1 MHPLSIVMPLKARNA
16 RRLVLAACAVCPA
29 LAAHA
34 HALEGE
40 AHAALPWSFEPWV
53 LACLGLSAVW
63 YAAGVVRLWRHA
75 GRGRGIGVFP
85 VVSFAAGWLALAAAL
100 VSPIDALGD
109 DLFSAHMVQHEML
122 MIVAAPLLVVGRP
135 LAAWAWGLPRGW
147 RVAIGAFF
155 HHPAWRRPWQVITA
169 PVAAWALHAAAL
181 WGWHLPV
188 LFDAALANEAVHA
201 LQHAAFLFTA
211 LLFWWSL
218 VEADRRGRHGVALLS
233 LFTTFAHTGVL
244 GALLTLAS
252 VPFYAPY
259 FGTTSVHG
267 LTPLEDQQ
275 LGGLVM
281 WIPSG
286 LVYLVC
292 GLVLAARAMASSA
305 RSTTPRLAGAR
316 AGRERSRGDD
326 RTDEVVLS
334 SGGQP

>member
-1 MHPLSIVMPLKARNA
+1 MLPLPTVMSLEARDA
-16 RRLVLAACAVCPA
+16 RRLVLAACAACP

-34 HALEGE
+34 HALKGGPS
-40 AHAALPWSFEPWV
+40 AALPWSFEPWV
-53 LACLGLSAVW
+53 LACLALSAAW

-75 GRGRGIGVFP
+75 GRGRGIGVLP
-85 VVSFAAGWLALAAAL
+85 VGSFAAGWLALVVAL
-100 VSPIDALGD
+100 VSPLDALGSE
-109 DLFSAHMVQHEML
+109 LFSAHMVQHEVL
-122 MIVAAPLLVVGRP
+122 MIVAAPLLVVGCP
-135 LAAWAWGLPRGW
+135 LAAWAWGLPRAW
-147 RVAIGAFF
+147 RAAIGGFF
-155 HHPAWRRPWQVITA
+155 HHPAWRRPWQVVTA

-201 LQHAAFLFTA
+201 VQHAAFLFTA

-233 LFTTFAHTGVL
+233 LFTTFAHTGAL
-244 GALLTLAS
+244 GALLTLAG
-252 VPFYAPY
+252 VPLYAPY

-286 LVYLVC
+286 LLYLAC
-292 GLVLAARAMASSA
+292 GLVLAAHALASSSA
-305 RSTTPRLAGAR
+305 PGRGGAPQK
-316 AGRERSRGDD
+316 
-326 RTDEVVLS
+326 LS
-334 SGGQP
+334 AAQQRQ